1 MDQIIKLIN
10 DYYDYAQKVPVM
22 SLINVIA
29 LLGYSSVVWKSLKT
43 QKLIKKSIRTK
54 LFILGELGFILT
66 LPSFDGIQFRI
77 LHLIVFYAS
86 QIYVIAQAAAYNDA
100 ITRCLYVAEADTD
113 NSDTQ
118 KKDTNQ

>member
-10 DYYDYAQKVPVM
+10 DYYDYAQKVPVL
-22 SLINVIA
+22 SLVNVIA

-43 QKLIKKSIRTK
+43 QKSIKKSVRTK

-66 LPSFDGIQFRI
+66 LPSFDEIQFRI
-77 LHLIVFYAS
+77 LQLIVFYAS

-100 ITRCLYVAEADTD
+100 ISRRLYAEETNAD
-113 NSDTQ
+113 NSEQ

>member
-10 DYYDYAQKVPVM
+10 DYYDYAQKVPVL
-22 SLINVIA
+22 SLVNAIA

-43 QKLIKKSIRTK
+43 PKSIKKSVKTK
-54 LFILGELGFILT
+54 LFIFGELGFLLT
-66 LPSFDGIQFRI
+66 LPSFDEIRFRI

-86 QIYVIAQAAAYNDA
+86 QIYVIAQAAAYNDT
-100 ITRCLYVAEADTD
+100 ITRCLYAAEADAD
-113 NSDTQ
+113 NSEQ